1 MRARTNIALK
11 NRYTATLTDFKGVDL
26 NTSPLRVAQNRASS
40 MKNFICD
47 NGILHKRPGW
57 EEQFRIFRSVKK
69 TDADGNTVTD
79 DLGNA
84 VKEDV
89 AQEIHA
95 IFPFSE
101 DGNEVLL
108 IHAGTGIYRAEK
120 KEGKWEY
127 ECRSDG
133 ITYINE
139 NRASCFYR
147 GGKAYIAG
155 CGNFLCYG
163 KHDGESYTLCEVSE
177 IAYVPTTT
185 YGIGGSE
192 EKDSLEP
199 VNLLTRKRINTLTG
213 SNKREESQDGEGN
226 PIPGPFVEHFKLD
239 SNVATNTAISVE
251 GSCYFTQTDENGT
264 QTFEIEFSETIVYDK
279 DKSNYIYIPTDMAQG
294 GLTATHCNGNILT
307 ATKEE
312 KTCYCITIT
321 YNPQSS
327 ITFLSF
333 YFPTGSIDGK
343 PNITVTFSAEGGEGY
358 AQRIKKC
365 RFGTTFG
372 VNDRHANERLFLAG
386 NPDHPNMDFWSEAN
400 DFTYFPD
407 GNTMEVGSAHAA
419 INGYARLSDTT
430 LAVLKEE
437 KAGEPTI
444 FYRTGAEKHDTANLK
459 YDAYF
464 PVAAGIAGGGIV
476 NHHAGATLAGDVMVV
491 TRSGVHALVLSS
503 NVASGERYTR
513 ERSRPIYRELANSGE
528 LANAAGIVY
537 RNRYYLAL
545 PDSGKCY
552 VADAHYKAT
561 FDGSTDYNYEWWVW
575 DNVHA
580 TCFTEY
586 EDKLLF
592 GTPDGLICAF
602 VEGTFA
608 DRTFI
613 ELSAGDLLCDD
624 CGGVIYNEKVKPTVG
639 DRIVPE
645 GGMYAKLGDIEKVE
659 DGVLYTDDIGSYY
672 EGQTVYADI
681 EGQTVDAD
689 NEVAPGL
696 LANTAYTVGD
706 VDELNGTFCLRET
719 NGLPYEEGSP
729 VVPAS
734 ANFRLLECLD
744 GEELYVSAV
753 NEEHGTFTV
762 ARGRSYLDG
771 RETWN
776 DLFLSPYNSNT
787 DNWSG
792 YYVHVSPVRAE
803 WVTPIMDFGTNASAK
818 TLLGFTVAT
827 EPGIGGL
834 VTFGYE
840 TRRME
845 GGLLAKRAVSSNID
859 THLGHNG
866 LDFSEMDFDNFS
878 FDASFAC
885 SFTRRMN
892 LRNFNFIVFRFGS
905 DIDQD
910 CAVSG
915 VTLQYKIN
923 RKNLGVR

>member
-26 NTSPLRVAQNRASS
+26 NTSPLRVAPNRASS

-57 EEQFRIFRSVKK
+57 EEQFRIFRSVEK
-69 TDADGNTVTD
+69 TDADGNTVT
-79 DLGNA
+79 
-84 VKEDV
+84 EDV

-108 IHAGTGIYRAEK
+108 IHAGTGIYRAAK
-120 KEGKWEY
+120 NSDGKWEY
-127 ECRSDG
+127 ECKSDG
-133 ITYINE
+133 IADIDE

-163 KHDGESYTLCEVSE
+163 KHEGENYTLVDVVNSNLP
-177 IAYVPTTT
+177 YVPTTT

-192 EKDSLEP
+192 EQDNIDP
-199 VNLLTRKRINTLTG
+199 VNLLTRKRINKLFG
-213 SNKREESQDGEGN
+213 SNNFEEEEKDESGDVVRPSRYITILELDANIIEGTTVSIN
-226 PIPGPFVEHFKLD
+226 GSGYLQQSNESGGTDSFKIEWSTD
-239 SNVATNTAISVE
+239 FEYNGKETTVTISDDNVS
-251 GSCYFTQTDENGT
+251 
-264 QTFEIEFSETIVYDK
+264 
-279 DKSNYIYIPTDMAQG
+279 G
-294 GLTATHCNGNILT
+294 GLHYVIKSQCELEEDLFYFKIVRSSQ
-307 ATKEE
+307 TK
-312 KTCYCITIT
+312 KD
-321 YNPQSS
+321 
-327 ITFLSF
+327 TFFF
-333 YFPTGSIDGK
+333 YFPTGSVDGT
-343 PNITVTFSAEGGEGY
+343 PNITVTFYAEGGEEY
-358 AQRIKKC
+358 TQRLKKC

-372 VNDRHANERLFLAG
+372 VNGANDRLFLAG

-464 PVAAGIAGGGIV
+464 PVAAGIAGDGIV

-513 ERSRPIYRELANSGE
+513 ERSRPIYKELASSDE
-528 LANAAGIVY
+528 LADAAGIVY

-545 PDSGKCY
+545 PKAGKCY
-552 VADAHYKAT
+552 VADAHYKAA
-561 FDGSTDYNYEWWVW
+561 FDGSADYNYEWWVW

-580 TCFTEY
+580 TCFAEY
-586 EDKLLF
+586 DDKLLF

-608 DRTFI
+608 DRTFT
-613 ELSAGDLLCDD
+613 ELGEGDLLCDE
-624 CGGVIYNEKVKPTVG
+624 CGGVIYNENVKPAVG
-639 DRIVPE
+639 DRV
-645 GGMYAKLGDIEKVE
+645 
-659 DGVLYTDDIGSYY
+659 VLYG
-672 EGQTVYADI
+672 GVYAA
-681 EGQTVDAD
+681 E
-689 NEVAPGL
+689 
-696 LANTAYTVGD
+696 
-706 VDELNGTFCLRET
+706 DE
-719 NGLPYEEGSP
+719 
-729 VVPAS
+729 
-734 ANFRLLECLD
+734 ECLD

-753 NEEHGTFTV
+753 NEKHGTFTV
-762 ARGRSYLDG
+762 ARGRSYLNG
-771 RETWN
+771 EKEAWN
-776 DLFLSPYNSNT
+776 DLHLISRQNET
-787 DNWSG
+787 TWTG
-792 YYVHVSPVRAE
+792 RYVHVSPVCAE
-803 WVTPIMDFGTNASAK
+803 WVTPIMDFGSNASAK

-845 GGLLAKRAVSSNID
+845 GGLLAKRAVSSNMD
-859 THLGHNG
+859 TYLGHEG
-866 LDFSEMDFDNFS
+866 LDFSKMDFDHFS

-910 CAVSG
+910 CAVSS

-923 RKNLGVR
+923 RKNFGVR

>member
-1 MRARTNIALK
+1 MRARTNISLK
-11 NRYTATLTDFKGVDL
+11 DRYTATLTDFKGVDL
-26 NTSPLRVAQNRASS
+26 NTSPLRVAPNRASS

-57 EEQFRIFRSVKK
+57 EEQIRI
-69 TDADGNTVTD
+69 TD
-79 DLGNA
+79 DNGNA
-84 VKEDV
+84 L
-89 AQEIHA
+89 EIHA

-101 DGNEVLL
+101 DGTEILL
-108 IHAGTGIYRAEK
+108 IHAGTGIYHAQK
-120 KEGKWEY
+120 TDGKWSFS
-127 ECRSDG
+127 RLDDG
-133 ITYINE
+133 YMDINE

-163 KHDGESYTLCEVSE
+163 KHDGENYTLEDVANSDLP
-177 IAYVPTTT
+177 YVPTTSI
-185 YGIGGSE
+185 GIGGSE
-192 EKDSLEP
+192 EQSSLEP
-199 VNLLTRKRINTLTG
+199 VNLLTRKRINKLTG
-213 SNKREESQDGEGN
+213 DNNTDTLDRFRSHCTLDAKAAEDTYVLVEAEIYYQQSFEDIDTGKIMDGEFILSFSEKILSGLRMLCCVSPSLLKGKYHSELLN
-226 PIPGPFVEHFKLD
+226 YLISKGKINLLETD
-239 SNVATNTAISVE
+239 SGE
-251 GSCYFTQTDENGT
+251 KYFTMELLNWQTLAFDFPAG
-264 QTFEIEFSETIVYDK
+264 SRD
-279 DKSNYIYIPTDMAQG
+279 G
-294 GLTATHCNGNILT
+294 G
-307 ATKEE
+307 
-312 KTCYCITIT
+312 
-321 YNPQSS
+321 
-327 ITFLSF
+327 
-333 YFPTGSIDGK
+333 
-343 PNITVTFSAEGGEGY
+343 PNITVTFTAEGEKEH
-358 AQRIKKC
+358 AERIKQC

-372 VNDRHANERLFLAG
+372 VNGANDRLFLAG

-444 FYRTGAEKHDTANLK
+444 FYRTGAEKHDTVNLK

-464 PVAAGIAGGGIV
+464 PVAAGIAGDGIV

-513 ERSRPIYRELANSGE
+513 ERSRPIYRELANSSE
-528 LANAAGIVY
+528 LADAAGIVY

-545 PDSGKCY
+545 PNAGKCY
-552 VADAHYKAT
+552 VADAHYKVA

-580 TCFTEY
+580 TCFAEY
-586 EDKLLF
+586 KDKLLF
-592 GTPDGLICAF
+592 GTPDGQICAF

-608 DRTFI
+608 DRTFT
-613 ELSAGDLLCDD
+613 ELGEGDLLCDD
-624 CGGVIYNEKVKPTVG
+624 ECGEMTYNENVKPAVG
-639 DRIVPE
+639 DRVVLY
-645 GGMYAKLGDIEKVE
+645 GGVYAVE
-659 DGVLYTDDIGSYY
+659 D
-672 EGQTVYADI
+672 E
-681 EGQTVDAD
+681 
-689 NEVAPGL
+689 
-696 LANTAYTVGD
+696 
-706 VDELNGTFCLRET
+706 
-719 NGLPYEEGSP
+719 
-729 VVPAS
+729 
-734 ANFRLLECLD
+734 ECLD

-762 ARGRSYLDG
+762 ARGRSYLNDKEVWNNLRLTQQGNANLMG
-771 RETWN
+771 R
-776 DLFLSPYNSNT
+776 
-787 DNWSG
+787 
-792 YYVHVSPVRAE
+792 YVHVSPVRAE
-803 WVTPIMDFGTNASAK
+803 WVTPIMDFGSNASAK

-845 GGLLAKRAVSSNID
+845 GAMTIPVGGEGFDFS
-859 THLGHNG
+859 G
-866 LDFSEMDFDNFS
+866 LDFNNFS

-905 DIDQD
+905 DVDQD

-923 RKNLGVR
+923 RKNLGLR

>member
-26 NTSPLRVAQNRASS
+26 NTSPLRVAPNRASS

-57 EEQFRIFRSVKK
+57 EEQLRI
-69 TDADGNTVTD
+69 TD
-79 DLGNA
+79 DSGNA
-84 VKEDV
+84 L
-89 AQEIHA
+89 AIHA

-101 DGNEVLL
+101 GGAEILL
-108 IHAGTGIYRAEK
+108 IHAGDGEGNGYIYRAEK
-120 KEGKWEY
+120 KGSKWEEP
-127 ECRSDG
+127 ECQSGDIEG
-133 ITYINE
+133 IDE

-163 KHDGESYTLCEVSE
+163 KHDGENYTLREASE

-192 EKDSLEP
+192 EQTNLEP
-199 VNLLTRKRINTLTG
+199 VNLLTRKRINTLMG
-213 SNKREESQDGEGN
+213 NNKEGENGQCQT
-226 PIPGPFVEHFKLD
+226 IFELD
-239 SNVATNTAISVE
+239 SRIASNTVVSIK
-251 GSCYFTQTDENGT
+251 GSCY
-264 QTFEIEFSETIVYDK
+264 YDK
-279 DKSNYIYIPTDMAQG
+279 NNDGYAEFVLDLDETFCVDEDGEAQWKIPRSQATTDTLSYQHAVQECYYISAFLHDDSP
-294 GLTATHCNGNILT
+294 N
-307 ATKEE
+307 TK
-312 KTCYCITIT
+312 IMI
-321 YNPQSS
+321 S
-327 ITFLSF
+327 
-333 YFPTGSIDGK
+333 FPTGSRDRN
-343 PNITVTFSAEGGEGY
+343 PNITITFYAEGGEGY
-358 AQRIKKC
+358 AQRIKNC

-386 NPDHPNMDFWSEAN
+386 NPDHPNMDFWSEAD

-464 PVAAGIAGGGIV
+464 PVAAGIAGDGIV
-476 NHHAGATLAGDVMVV
+476 NHHAGATLAGDVMVL
-491 TRSGVHALVLSS
+491 TRSGVRALVLSS
-503 NVASGERYTR
+503 NVASGERYMHD
-513 ERSRPIYRELANSGE
+513 RSRPIYRELVSSGE

-545 PDSGKCY
+545 PDAGKCY
-552 VADAHYKAT
+552 VADAHYKAA

-575 DNVHA
+575 DNVYA
-580 TCFTEY
+580 TCFAEY
-586 EDKLLF
+586 DDKLLF

-608 DRTFI
+608 DRIFTK
-613 ELSAGDLLCDD
+613 LGVGDLLRDE
-624 CGGVIYNEKVKPTVG
+624 CGEVIYNEKVKPAVG
-639 DRIVPE
+639 DRV
-645 GGMYAKLGDIEKVE
+645 
-659 DGVLYTDDIGSYY
+659 VLYG
-672 EGQTVYADI
+672 GVYAT
-681 EGQTVDAD
+681 E
-689 NEVAPGL
+689 
-696 LANTAYTVGD
+696 
-706 VDELNGTFCLRET
+706 DE
-719 NGLPYEEGSP
+719 
-729 VVPAS
+729 
-734 ANFRLLECLD
+734 ECLD

-753 NEEHGTFTV
+753 NEKHGTFTV
-762 ARGRSYLDG
+762 ARGRSYLNG
-771 RETWN
+771 EKEAWN
-776 DLFLSPYNSNT
+776 DLHLISRQSET
-787 DNWSG
+787 NWTG
-792 YYVHVSPVRAE
+792 HYVHVSPVCAE
-803 WVTPIMDFGTNASAK
+803 WVTPIMDFGSNASAK

-845 GGLLAKRAVSSNID
+845 GTMAIPVGGEGFDFS
-859 THLGHNG
+859 G
-866 LDFSEMDFDNFS
+866 LDFNNFS

-905 DIDQD
+905 DVDQD

-923 RKNLGVR
+923 RKNLGLR

>member
-26 NTSPLRVAQNRASS
+26 NTSPLRVAPNRASS

-57 EEQFRIFRSVKK
+57 EEQLRIV
-69 TDADGNTVTD
+69 D
-79 DLGNA
+79 DNGNA
-84 VKEDV
+84 L
-89 AQEIHA
+89 AIHA

-101 DGNEVLL
+101 GGNEILL

-120 KEGKWEY
+120 KDGKWTPA
-127 ECRSDG
+127 RLDDG
-133 ITYINE
+133 NMDINE

-163 KHDGESYTLCEVSE
+163 KHDGESYKLVDVVESDLP
-177 IAYVPTTT
+177 YVPVTS

-192 EKDSLEP
+192 EQYNPDA
-199 VNLLTRKRINTLTG
+199 VNLLTRRRINTLTG
-213 SNKREESQDGEGN
+213 NNKRITVIDEDGKIDSDYFCEV
-226 PIPGPFVEHFKLD
+226 FVLD
-239 SNVATNTAISVE
+239 SNIAPNTTVSVE
-251 GSCYFTQTDENGT
+251 GDCFYEEYNAEGQYAHFKINFCETVIYEGKRLEVRLPISSAKNGSIYTFTDEDHSNKEILHHKEGNTKYCYFDVYSN
-264 QTFEIEFSETIVYDK
+264 EIT
-279 DKSNYIYIPTDMAQG
+279 
-294 GLTATHCNGNILT
+294 
-307 ATKEE
+307 
-312 KTCYCITIT
+312 
-321 YNPQSS
+321 
-327 ITFLSF
+327 F
-333 YFPTGSIDGK
+333 YFPTGSKNGE
-343 PNITVTFSAEGGEGY
+343 PNITVTFTAEGGEEY
-358 AQRIKKC
+358 TQRLKKC

-444 FYRTGAEKHDTANLK
+444 FYRTGAEKHDTENLK

-464 PVAAGIAGGGIV
+464 PVAAGIAGDGIV

-528 LANAAGIVY
+528 LADAAGIVY

-545 PDSGKCY
+545 PKAGKCY
-552 VADAHYKAT
+552 VADAHYKAA

-580 TCFTEY
+580 TCFAEY

-608 DRTFI
+608 DRTFT
-613 ELSAGDLLCDD
+613 ELSAGDLLCDAR
-624 CGGVIYNEKVKPTVG
+624 GEVIYNENVKPAVG
-639 DRIVPE
+639 DRVVLH
-645 GGMYAKLGDIEKVE
+645 GGVYAKLGIVDSVMQGKYEKFGDATNVEYSILHTKDI
-659 DGVLYTDDIGSYY
+659 DSYY
-672 EGQTVYADI
+672 EGQTVRAD
-681 EGQTVDAD
+681 QVDD
-689 NEVAPGL
+689 GTGL
-696 LANTAYTVGD
+696 SMDVDYTVGD
-706 VDELNGTFCLRET
+706 IDVNKGTFSLRKT
-719 NGLPYEEGSP
+719 NGRSYEEGTP
-729 VVPAS
+729 VVIEAVG
-734 ANFRLLECLD
+734 FHLLECLD

-753 NEEHGTFTV
+753 NETSCDRIANEKHSTFTV
-762 ARGRSYLDG
+762 ARGRSCFDDKNEVKWNNLHLTQLVDVKKTNWTG
-771 RETWN
+771 R
-776 DLFLSPYNSNT
+776 
-787 DNWSG
+787 
-792 YYVHVSPVRAE
+792 YVHVSPVRAE
-803 WVTPIMDFGTNASAK
+803 WVTPIMDFGSNASAK

-845 GGLLAKRAVSSNID
+845 GTMAIPVGGEGFDFS
-859 THLGHNG
+859 G
-866 LDFSEMDFDNFS
+866 LDFNNFS
-878 FDASFAC
+878 FDTSFAC

-905 DIDQD
+905 DVDQD

-923 RKNLGVR
+923 RKNLGLR

>member
-11 NRYTATLTDFKGVDL
+11 NRHTATLTDFKGVDL
-26 NTSPLRVAQNRASS
+26 NTSPLRVAPNRASS

-57 EEQFRIFRSVKK
+57 EEQLRIV
-69 TDADGNTVTD
+69 D
-79 DLGNA
+79 DNGNA
-84 VKEDV
+84 L
-89 AQEIHA
+89 AIHA

-101 DGNEVLL
+101 DGNEILL

-120 KEGKWEY
+120 KDGEWEY
-127 ECRSDG
+127 ECKSGEIEG
-133 ITYINE
+133 IDE

-163 KHDGESYTLCEVSE
+163 KHDGETYELWDVADSTLP
-177 IAYVPTTT
+177 YVPTTSI
-185 YGIGGSE
+185 GLGGS
-192 EKDSLEP
+192 DVQSNFEP
-199 VNLLTRKRINTLTG
+199 VNLLTRKRINTVVGGSGTLNVTG
-213 SNKREESQDGEGN
+213 EHYTDYTFSIDLDGKIKKNSVVLIEGYGYIKNGNKGSLRYNFRIEGDC
-226 PIPGPFVEHFKLD
+226 K
-239 SNVATNTAISVE
+239 SVYNGME
-251 GSCYFTQTDENGT
+251 GSFSDLNLEGIIPSNSHVIEQTEDGYEILSPMVWVNKFQYISFMFVAPPTQ
-264 QTFEIEFSETIVYDK
+264 SET
-279 DKSNYIYIPTDMAQG
+279 
-294 GLTATHCNGNILT
+294 
-307 ATKEE
+307 
-312 KTCYCITIT
+312 
-321 YNPQSS
+321 
-327 ITFLSF
+327 
-333 YFPTGSIDGK
+333 
-343 PNITVTFSAEGGEGY
+343 NITVTFTAEGGEKHT
-358 AQRIKKC
+358 QRIKHC

-372 VNDRHANERLFLAG
+372 VNGANDRLFLAG

-464 PVAAGIAGGGIV
+464 PVAAGIAGDGIV
-476 NHHAGATLAGDVMVV
+476 NHHAGATLAGDVMVL
-491 TRSGVHALVLSS
+491 TRSGVRALVLSS
-503 NVASGERYTR
+503 NVASGERYMHD
-513 ERSRPIYRELANSGE
+513 RSRPIYRELVSSGE

-545 PDSGKCY
+545 PDAGKCY
-552 VADAHYKAT
+552 VADAHYKAA
-561 FDGSTDYNYEWWVW
+561 FDGSTDYNYEWWAW

-580 TCFTEY
+580 TCFAEY

-602 VEGTFA
+602 VEGIFA
-608 DRTFI
+608 DRTFT
-613 ELSAGDLLCDD
+613 ELGEGDLLCDAR
-624 CGGVIYNEKVKPTVG
+624 GEVIYNENVKPAVG
-639 DRIVPE
+639 DRVVLY
-645 GGMYAKLGDIEKVE
+645 GGVYAKLGEVDSVMQGNYEKLGDATNVKYSILHTNDI
-659 DGVLYTDDIGSYY
+659 DSYY
-672 EGQTVYADI
+672 EGQTVR
-681 EGQTVDAD
+681 AD
-689 NEVAPGL
+689 NVNDTGIL
-696 LANTAYTVGD
+696 MDVDYTVGD
-706 VDELNGTFCLRET
+706 IDVNNGTFSLRKT
-719 NGLPYEEGSP
+719 NGRPYEEGAP
-729 VVPAS
+729 VVLKDTG
-734 ANFRLLECLD
+734 FHLMECLD
-744 GEELYVSAV
+744 GEQLYVSAV
-753 NEEHGTFTV
+753 NETSCVGIANEKHSTFTV
-762 ARGRSYLDG
+762 ARGRSCFDDKNEVKWNNLYLTQLVDVKKTNWTG
-771 RETWN
+771 R
-776 DLFLSPYNSNT
+776 
-787 DNWSG
+787 
-792 YYVHVSPVRAE
+792 YVHVSPVRAE
-803 WVTPIMDFGTNASAK
+803 WVTPIMDFGSNASAK

-827 EPGIGGL
+827 EPGIGGV

-845 GGLLAKRAVSSNID
+845 GTMAIPVGGEGFDFS
-859 THLGHNG
+859 G
-866 LDFSEMDFDNFS
+866 LDFNNFS

-905 DIDQD
+905 DVDQD

-923 RKNLGVR
+923 RKNLGLR

>member
-26 NTSPLRVAQNRASS
+26 NTSPLRVAPNRASS

-57 EEQFRIFRSVKK
+57 EEQLRI
-69 TDADGNTVTD
+69 TDASGKA
-79 DLGNA
+79 LA
-84 VKEDV
+84 
-89 AQEIHA
+89 IHA

-101 DGNEVLL
+101 GGAEILL
-108 IHAGTGIYRAEK
+108 IHAGDGEGNGYIYRAEK
-120 KEGKWEY
+120 KGSKWEEP
-127 ECRSDG
+127 ECQSGDIEG
-133 ITYINE
+133 INE

-163 KHDGESYTLCEVSE
+163 KHDGENYTLCEVSE
-177 IAYVPTTT
+177 IAYVPKTTI
-185 YGIGGSE
+185 GIGGSE
-192 EKDSLEP
+192 ERDNLEP

-213 SNKREESQDGEGN
+213 SNKREEGRDGEGN
-226 PIPGPFVEHFKLD
+226 PIPGPFVERFKLD

-264 QTFEIEFSETIVYDK
+264 QSSFKIEFSETIVYGK
-279 DKSNYIYIPTDMAQG
+279 DKSNYIYIPTDMAKG
-294 GLTATHCNGNILT
+294 GLTATHCNGNIST
-307 ATKEE
+307 AIKEGE
-312 KTCYCITIT
+312 TCYYITIT

-343 PNITVTFSAEGGEGY
+343 PNITVTFTAEGGEGY
-358 AQRIKKC
+358 AQRIKNC

-464 PVAAGIAGGGIV
+464 PVAAGIAGDGIV
-476 NHHAGATLAGDVMVV
+476 NHHAGATLAGDVMVL
-491 TRSGVHALVLSS
+491 TRSGVRALVLSS
-503 NVASGERYTR
+503 NVASGERYMH
-513 ERSRPIYRELANSGE
+513 ERSRPVYRELANSGE
-528 LANAAGIVY
+528 LADAAGIVY

-545 PDSGKCY
+545 PEAGKCY
-552 VADAHYKAT
+552 VADAHYKAA

-580 TCFTEY
+580 TCFAEY
-586 EDKLLF
+586 KDKLLF
-592 GTPDGLICAF
+592 GTPDGQICAF

-608 DRTFI
+608 DRTFT
-613 ELSAGDLLCDD
+613 ELGAGDLLCDEH
-624 CGGVIYNEKVKPTVG
+624 GEVFYNEKVKPTVG

-645 GGMYAKLGDIEKVE
+645 GGMYAKLGDI
-659 DGVLYTDDIGSYY
+659 DGVENGILHTDDIGSYY
-672 EGQTVYADI
+672 EGQTVRADK
-681 EGQTVDAD
+681 VDGT
-689 NEVAPGL
+689 GL
-696 LANTAYTVGD
+696 SINVDYTVGD
-706 VDELNGTFCLRET
+706 IDVIERTFRLLSNGKTVA
-719 NGLPYEEGSP
+719 PS
-729 VVPAS
+729 S
-734 ANFRLLECLD
+734 KDFRLLECLD

-753 NEEHGTFTV
+753 NEEHGAFTV

-776 DLFLSPYNSNT
+776 DLFLSPYNSET

-792 YYVHVSPVRAE
+792 RYVHVSPVRAE
-803 WVTPIMDFGTNASAK
+803 WVTPIMDFGSNASAK

-859 THLGHNG
+859 TYLGHEG
-866 LDFSEMDFDNFS
+866 LDFSKMDFDHFS

-910 CAVSG
+910 CAVSS